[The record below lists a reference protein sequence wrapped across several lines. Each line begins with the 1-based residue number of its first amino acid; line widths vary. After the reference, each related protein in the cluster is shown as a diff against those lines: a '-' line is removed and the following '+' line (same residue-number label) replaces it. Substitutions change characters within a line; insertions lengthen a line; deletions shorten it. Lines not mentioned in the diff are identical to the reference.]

1 MYEVVVPPG
10 VRPNQSF
17 SILANGQRVLVTC
30 PPNVRPGMKVR
41 FQLPKLEGVNKP
53 ELLPSEPELNVI
65 QVEKFL
71 TKGQEKRMDDL
82 LTKLEKDTGWRVR
95 VLCQAYPRTPG

>member
-1 MYEVVVPPG
+1 MQMYEVVVPPG

-41 FQLPKLEGVNKP
+41 FQLPSGDPASSAGGKGGGGLPFLGDLFIKVVGGCRLKL
-53 ELLPSEPELNVI
+53 
-65 QVEKFL
+65 
-71 TKGQEKRMDDL
+71 
-82 LTKLEKDTGWRVR
+82 LESWVQQLHK
-95 VLCQAYPRTPG
+95 VLIMMNIVKNDHC